1 MPRRRRKVNFLA
13 TSLSKSSNMH
23 LRNLLKKA
31 FILKVGVMILS
42 TNYLGKSLS
51 GSQFLHL
58 HDEWIGQDALLS
70 VLPFSVFYI
79 WIHYTR
85 AASASTETGRKDCPF
100 YTCLTLF
107 LFYKCSLCFNC
118 PKTSTPRCPV
128 LIRFLFSLQLL
139 HRFSSSFSPI
149 PDQSAWTEACPP
161 FTSQIRFA
169 WY

>member
-1 MPRRRRKVNFLA
+1 MPRGRRKVNFLG
-13 TSLSKSSNMH
+13 TSLSKISNCAFKEPFKEGISS
-23 LRNLLKKA
+23 KGGSYDA
-31 FILKVGVMILS
+31 
-42 TNYLGKSLS
+42 NYLGKSLS

-70 VLPFSVFYI
+70 VLPSWMFYI

-100 YTCLTLF
+100 YTCLALF
-107 LFYKCSLCFNC
+107 LFYKCSFCFNC
-118 PKTSTPRCPV
+118 PKTSTPGCPV
-128 LIRFLFSLQLL
+128 LIRLLFSLQLL
-139 HRFSSSFSPI
+139 HRFPPPPI

-169 WY
+169 WN